1 MWSPSGIAFHEHAQ
15 TIEGGIATAA
25 THAAW
30 CLPDRRID
38 SAAGGHAVGIGRIAD
53 DHPAGKDE
61 RQPVRSQP
69 VIPGRG
75 NRPAR
80 GEGGDSEWNVEHVE
94 SGVHY
99 RGTSGRAS
107 CRESVRKNV

>member
-61 RQPVRSQP
+61 RQTVRSQP
-69 VIPGRG
+69 VLPGRG

-80 GEGGDSEWNVEHVE
+80 GAGGDSDWNVEPVA

-99 RGTSGRAS
+99 RGCYFCPATFTPAS
-107 CRESVRKNV
+107 F